1 MEKLLLLVGSTRR
14 FQIRIS
20 IHCQFKFAFVFY
32 FKPVHKESQLE
43 KVKRAKKSNSAG
55 QVFYITCAVLGLHLY
70 KKGEL

>member
-20 IHCQFKFAFVFY
+20 RISIHCQCKFAFVFY

-43 KVKRAKKSNSAG
+43 KVK
-55 QVFYITCAVLGLHLY
+55 
-70 KKGEL
+70 